1 MIKNLISFFKKQGPI
16 DSSVIT
22 DLVRILIK
30 NDVGPKTSRLIVENL
45 SNCKD
50 NPLECLKEN
59 IINILQP
66 MEKKL
71 TLSKE
76 GIQTIMLVGANGV
89 GKTSTTAKL
98 AALLK
103 KDNRITI
110 VGADSFRAAA
120 REQLILLLKPL
131 GIKVSTSFK
140 HNDPSAIVYDALQ
153 EAKDELTDLII
164 VDTAGRLHTQKDLMA
179 ELVKIKNTI
188 QKLSDNRP
196 PVILLVLDGTS
207 GRNGIKQVI
216 KFNEALNIDGLII
229 TKLDGSTKAGFILE
243 TVCSTKK
250 TINFICNGEN
260 ISDIK
265 NFDSKAFA
273 EQFIRSEI
281 I

>member
-16 DSSVIT
+16 DSSATT

-45 SNCKD
+45 SNCKHS
-50 NPLECLKEN
+50 PLECLKQN

-71 TLSKE
+71 ILSKE
-76 GIQTIMLVGANGV
+76 GTQTIMMVGANGV
-89 GKTSTTAKL
+89 GKTTTTAKL

-131 GIKVSTSFK
+131 GIKVSTSFS
-140 HNDPSAIVYDALQ
+140 HNDPSAIVYEALK

-196 PVILLVLDGTS
+196 PIILLVLDGTS

-229 TKLDGSTKAGFILE
+229 TKVDGSTKAGFILE
-243 TVCSTKK
+243 TVCSTKQS
-250 TINFICNGEN
+250 INFICNGEN

>member
-50 NPLECLKEN
+50 NPLECWKEN